1 MFESNR
7 IGGDSI
13 SEQENIGV
21 VVRLLDAVG
30 QGDMQSIKDIL
41 AEDVEWQSPVTRTK
55 HRGITW
61 DRQRHGHGEVM
72 DFFEE
77 LNQKSRLEPF
87 EEMKFIAQN
96 DRVVLEGM
104 NRGSA
109 RNTGKP
115 YEHNWIMVF
124 EIKGGKIVK
133 HRHYYD
139 TADIEPAFLQ
149 S

>member
-1 MFESNR
+1 M
-7 IGGDSI
+7 

-21 VVRLLDAVG
+21 VIKLLDAVG
-30 QGDMQSIKDIL
+30 QGDMQAILDIL
-41 AEDVEWQSPVTRTK
+41 AEDVEWQSPVTRAE
-55 HRGITW
+55 HIGITW
-61 DRQRHGHGEVM
+61 NRQRHGRDEVM
-72 DFFEE
+72 DFFKE
-77 LNQKSRLEPF
+77 LNQKSELEPF

-109 RNTGKP
+109 RSTGKP

-124 EIKGGKIVK
+124 DIKGGRIVK

-139 TADIEPAFLQ
+139 TADIEPAFLK